1 MFAATRLPGPVRLV
15 SARAAPRD
23 ACPLLL
29 LPASTRQAGAS
40 DRVTSRADV
49 HMHGVV
55 LQSNYSGAID
65 DMDPDVNIIRLNKDL
80 SNIEE
85 ALRATLQPHKFR

>member
-1 MFAATRLPGPVRLV
+1 M
-15 SARAAPRD
+15 
-23 ACPLLL
+23 
-29 LPASTRQAGAS
+29 
-40 DRVTSRADV
+40 TSRADV
-49 HMHGVV
+49 RMHGVV